1 MSVGVEVRK
10 GIQLLGKN
18 VKTLLN
24 LGLSGSV
31 VAINAKIKSDLFDCP
46 VENHQLYGY
55 VYLIAPCIIL
65 YFVNLLVVANKLN
78 PHGFLQTIKE
88 KLQKETKFT
97 VFRDVILPSVSR
109 ALAAPLAWL
118 IISFAQGDYYI
129 CATIGPG
136 PEKRY
141 NLNEDEKQELT
152 LRIAE
157 SKSTSQIVAWFL
169 LGVAVLWTFKV
180 KALKTK
186 DEGEL
191 TQMKSFLLLS

>member
-1 MSVGVEVRK
+1 MAVGVEVLK
-10 GIQLLGKN
+10 GIQFLRKN

-55 VYLIAPCIIL
+55 VYLIAPCVIL

-109 ALAAPLAWL
+109 AFAAPLAWL
-118 IISFAQGDYYI
+118 IVSFAQGDYYI
-129 CATIGPG
+129 CATVGPG

-141 NLNEDEKQELT
+141 NLNEDEKQDLAV
-152 LRIAE
+152 RIAA

>member
-10 GIQLLGKN
+10 GIQFLRKN
-18 VKTLLN
+18 VKTLSN

-65 YFVNLLVVANKLN
+65 HFVNLLVVANKLN

-129 CATIGPG
+129 CATVGPG

-169 LGVAVLWTFKV
+169 LGVAVLWIFKV
-180 KALKTK
+180 KALKTE

-191 TQMKSFLLLS
+191 TQTKSFLLLF